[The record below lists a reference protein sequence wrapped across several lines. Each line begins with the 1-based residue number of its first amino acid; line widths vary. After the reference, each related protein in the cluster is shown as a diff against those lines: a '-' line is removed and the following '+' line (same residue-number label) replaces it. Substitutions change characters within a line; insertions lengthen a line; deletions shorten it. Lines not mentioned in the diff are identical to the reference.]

1 MNEAEKKAHIA
12 QLWNKARRFNNK
24 LRFQARLQ
32 KMTESN
38 LKEMMIDDIQEDD
51 EEEGQQQE
59 EGGQQAGQAWLLRLA
74 RSGVGHR
81 RCAASPSATAG
92 RSTLPFSSV
101 CALRPGAA
109 NKHTS
114 AKLSRRRP

>member
-38 LKEMMIDDIQEDD
+38 LKEMMIDDINEEA
-51 EEEGQQQE
+51 EEETTQTEQPQKGKWYHIDKE
-59 EGGQQAGQAWLLRLA
+59 RTVCKVWNFMITILTIYTLFVTPFVL
-74 RSGVGHR
+74 VF
-81 RCAASPSATAG
+81 PSIY
-92 RSTLPFSSV
+92 
-101 CALRPGAA
+101 
-109 NKHTS
+109 
-114 AKLSRRRP
+114 